1 MPAVAFD
8 TLRAKQALTAAGF
21 PENQADA
28 VVVMTGDALTEGVA
42 TKLDIGDLKGD
53 ISRLDAKIDSTAAQ
67 HRGDF
72 KSEIAQLEVKLDGK
86 IDKTAA
92 QLRGDFRSDIA
103 QLEVK
108 LDKTAAQLRG
118 DFKSDIAQLDGKI
131 DKTAA
136 QLRGDFKSD
145 IAQLDGKIDKTADL
159 LRGEIKSESAKIE
172 AKIDARISGLESKIL
187 RIATALGAGTA
198 TVGLVAILV
207 KLL

>member
-67 HRGDF
+67 LRGDF
-72 KSEIAQLEVKLDGK
+72 KSEIAQLEVK
-86 IDKTAA
+86 
-92 QLRGDFRSDIA
+92 
-103 QLEVK
+103 
-108 LDKTAAQLRG
+108 
-118 DFKSDIAQLDGKI
+118 
-131 DKTAA
+131 
-136 QLRGDFKSD
+136 
-145 IAQLDGKIDKTADL
+145 LDGKIDKTADL

-187 RIATALGAGTA
+187 RISTALGAGTA

>member
-72 KSEIAQLEVKLDGK
+72 KSDIAQLEVKLDGK

-92 QLRGDFRSDIA
+92 QLRGEI
-103 QLEVK
+103 
-108 LDKTAAQLRG
+108 
-118 DFKSDIAQLDGKI
+118 
-131 DKTAA
+131 
-136 QLRGDFKSD
+136 KSD

-198 TVGLVAILV
+198 TVGLVAV

>member
-67 HRGDF
+67 LRGGF

-92 QLRGDFRSDIA
+92 QLRGDFKSDIA

-118 DFKSDIAQLDGKI
+118 DFKSDIAQL
-131 DKTAA
+131 
-136 QLRGDFKSD
+136 RGDFKSD
-145 IAQLDGKIDKTADL
+145 IAQIDGKIDKTADL

-172 AKIDARISGLESKIL
+172 AKIEAKIDAGISGLESKIL
-187 RIATALGAGTA
+187 RIAISTALGAGTA